1 MAQLPPLPP
10 SPSSRFILVT
20 GGLGYIGSH
29 TTVEI
34 LKKGHN
40 VIIIDN
46 LSNCFN
52 NVYDNVEKLA
62 TRHYKKLGKT
72 MPFLRF
78 YNIDY
83 RDPIGLR
90 KVLDTYTPTINGVKG
105 PSQIMGVIHFAASK
119 SVPESISQPLKYY
132 MNNVSGLIEFCDILG
147 TYAIKN
153 LVFSSSAAVYGGL
166 ADKVANIR
174 EEMCV
179 HHPETYV
186 DDDGK
191 STTTEPG
198 CFGLTSPYSRTKY
211 MCEAILADLA
221 ASDPSWNIIALRY
234 FNPVSCDSSGV
245 LGERARGVPTNLL
258 PVVTSVLTGEKPFL
272 NVFGDDY
279 NTRDGS
285 AVRDFI
291 HVSDLALGHIAALDA
306 MADGKIQGKFRTFNL
321 GSSTGHSVLEVIA
334 AMEKISGKKIAYRLV
349 GRREGDLPS
358 CVAKNTRASKELG
371 WTTTRSLDDAAK
383 DLYNYLVLNNLMN
396 AVKL

>member
-1 MAQLPPLPP
+1 MTERTP
-10 SPSSRFILVT
+10 SASDRFILVT

-46 LSNCFN
+46 LSNCFK
-52 NVYDNVEKLA
+52 NVYDNIENLA
-62 TRHYKKLGKT
+62 TRHYKKLGKP

-83 RDPIGLR
+83 RDPIALR
-90 KVLDTYTPTINGVKG
+90 KVLDTYTPTTNGVKS

-119 SVPESISQPLKYY
+119 SVPESLTQPLHYY
-132 MNNVSGLIEFCDILG
+132 QNNVSGLVDFCATLE
-147 TYAIKN
+147 TYNIKN
-153 LVFSSSAAVYGGL
+153 LVFSSSAAVYGGQ
-166 ADKVANIR
+166 AEKVANIR
-174 EEMCV
+174 EELCV
-179 HHPETYV
+179 HFPTTYV

-191 STTTEPG
+191 EVTAEPG
-198 CFGLTSPYSRTKY
+198 CFGLTNPYARTKY
-211 MCEAILADLA
+211 MCEVILADLA
-221 ASDPSWNIIALRY
+221 ASDPTWNIIALRY

-258 PVVTSVLTGEKPFL
+258 PVVTGVLTGEHESL
-272 NVFGDDY
+272 NVFGSDY
-279 NTRDGS
+279 KTRDGS

-306 MADGKIQGKFRTFNL
+306 MTENRIQGKFRTFNL

-334 AMEKISGKKIAYRLV
+334 AMEKVSGKKIAYRLV

-358 CVAKNTRASKELG
+358 CVARNTRASKELG

-383 DLYNYLVLNNLMN
+383 DLYNYLTLNNLLN
-396 AVKL
+396 VAAKN